1 MLFDGNNPVV
11 SVVGVLKTYCA
22 DGKYTVS
29 PRPYS
34 SLTFRVGGSVTVTT
48 EKGTKTARTN
58 DVLYVPQ
65 GVGYTAEYSDN
76 EGLVIH
82 FITEKDD
89 EDTEVFSFEKAEAV
103 YKTFMSALI
112 LWRGKEPGFELKTM
126 GQLYTV
132 LGTLAESSTRAV
144 LPDHFLNGIAY
155 INKHYKESGLSVDE
169 VCKKAGMS
177 ATVFRQY
184 FKKHYGKTPTEYI
197 TELRLEYARNL
208 IARGE
213 SIDSSSIA
221 AGFNDPK
228 YFSRVVKKYF
238 GHSPREFK
246 NYGK

>member
-11 SVVGVLKTYCA
+11 SVVGVLSTSCA

-34 SLTFRVGGSVTVTT
+34 SLTFRVGGSVSVTT
-48 EKGTKTARTN
+48 EKSTKTARTN

-65 GVGYTAEYSDN
+65 GVGYTAEYSNN

-89 EDTEVFSFEKAEAV
+89 VDTEVFSFEKVEAL
-103 YKTFMSALI
+103 YKLFMGALL
-112 LWRGKEPGFELKTM
+112 LWKGKEPGFEFKTM
-126 GQLYTV
+126 GQLYSI
-132 LGTLAESSTRAV
+132 LGVLAESSTRAA

-155 INKHYKESGLSVDE
+155 INKFYRESGLSVDE

-177 ATVFRQY
+177 ATIFRQY
-184 FKKHYGKTPTEYI
+184 FKKHYNKTPTEYI

-208 IARGE
+208 IAGGASVE
-213 SIDSSSIA
+213 SAAIS

-228 YFSRVVKKYF
+228 YFSRVVKNKL
-238 GHSPREFK
+238 GCTPKDFK
-246 NYGK
+246 NFGK